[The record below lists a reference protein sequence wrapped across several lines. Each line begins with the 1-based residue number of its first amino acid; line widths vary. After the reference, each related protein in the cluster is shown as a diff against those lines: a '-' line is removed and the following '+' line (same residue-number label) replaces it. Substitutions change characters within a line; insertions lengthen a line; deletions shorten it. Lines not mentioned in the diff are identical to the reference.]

1 MAALLARFKGTP
13 RRDSVGALKMAEN
26 ASLRGPLKTS
36 GSVLLSTALAACQAM
51 SMETNATTATLGYSP
66 ELPQLTCA
74 SHGGTLKGRNEK
86 LTAKRVRVGD
96 PAYIEFR
103 TRAALSVPTGH
114 LYTVFGRL
122 DPQGNPVS
130 RQYMGLFPDGGPV
143 GLYAGALAPM
153 PAEVEPN
160 FSDCNFSAAAAYRV
174 SLSEG
179 QYQRLL
185 AKARAYLANPPKWRM
200 LGFNCNNFAA
210 SLGEVAGLHEPKDR
224 MQPSFTYIYGYIE
237 TNGDG

>member
-1 MAALLARFKGTP
+1 MKMPEQASPRGFLKASAAILM
-13 RRDSVGALKMAEN
+13 SAL
-26 ASLRGPLKTS
+26 
-36 GSVLLSTALAACQAM
+36 LAACQSM
-51 SMETNATTATLGYSP
+51 SMESTAAIAPLGYSP

-74 SHGGTLKGRNEK
+74 SHGGTLTGRNEK

-103 TRAALSVPTGH
+103 SRVALSVPSGH
-114 LYTVFGRL
+114 LYAVFGRL
-122 DPQGNPVS
+122 DPQGNPVT

-143 GLYAGALAPM
+143 GLYAGALVPM

-174 SLSEG
+174 SLSEE

-210 SLGEVAGLHEPKDR
+210 TLGEVAGLHEPADR
-224 MQPSFTYIYGYIE
+224 FQPSFSYIYGYIE

>member
-1 MAALLARFKGTP
+1 MKTLEKASP
-13 RRDSVGALKMAEN
+13 RVL
-26 ASLRGPLKTS
+26 LKTS
-36 GSVLLSTALAACQAM
+36 AAILMPALLAACQSM
-51 SMETNATTATLGYSP
+51 SMEGSAAMVPLGYSP

-74 SHGGTLKGRNEK
+74 WHGGTLRGRNEK

-103 TRAALSVPTGH
+103 SRAALSIPSGH

-122 DPQGNPVS
+122 DPQGNPVT

-143 GLYAGALAPM
+143 GLYAGSVAPM

-160 FSDCNFSAAAAYRV
+160 FSDCNFPAAAAYRV
-174 SLSEG
+174 SLSEE
-179 QYQRLL
+179 QYKSLL
-185 AKARAYLANPPKWRM
+185 ARARANLANPPKWRM
-200 LGFNCNNFAA
+200 FAFNCNNFAA
-210 SLGEVAGLHEPKDR
+210 SLGEVAGLREPVNR
-224 MQPSFTYIYGYIE
+224 FQPSFSYIYAFIE